1 MSLDTSRL
9 IMKRKK
15 TRETTNNLL
24 SNLICPSTAAT
35 AGMYAFVM
43 DKSSV
48 MYHMPC
54 CLSSS
59 FLGSLGQTAP
69 NFMRR

>member
-15 TRETTNNLL
+15 TRETTSNLL
-24 SNLICPSTAAT
+24 SDLICPSTAAT

-43 DKSSV
+43 EK
-48 MYHMPC
+48 
-54 CLSSS
+54 
-59 FLGSLGQTAP
+59 
-69 NFMRR
+69 